1 MEHLTAG
8 SHLTL
13 ITVIGNLTVYQRFAM
28 VNATSSRHIRVGH
41 VLCKQRVVPKF
52 AGFVRHV
59 SPKSRRLIAGEKY
72 RETLGTHTQVQVADS
87 HLSDFGFTK
96 RASCHGFEYS

>member
-13 ITVIGNLTVYQRFAM
+13 ITIIGNFAIYQGFPM
-28 VNATSSRHIRVGH
+28 VNATSSRHIRVGY
-41 VLCKQRVVPKF
+41 VFCQQGVVPKF

-72 RETLGTHTQVQVADS
+72 REALGTHTQVQVADS